1 MSAPQKRPL
10 GRCDALSLHMRA
22 VGRIPLLSASEE
34 IALARKVQK
43 GRQLLEV
50 QEEMM
55 VRA

>member
-1 MSAPQKRPL
+1 
-10 GRCDALSLHMRA
+10 MRA

-34 IALARKVQK
+34 IALARQVQK